1 MIDDESWCTIFHM
14 ETGFACMKSNS
25 FPFERLCTKTRFKAE
40 VKGDS
45 ELAFC

>member
-14 ETGFACMKSNS
+14 ETGFACMKSLIS
-25 FPFERLCTKTRFKAE
+25 IWKVVHQDSFKAE
-40 VKGDS
+40 VKGNS